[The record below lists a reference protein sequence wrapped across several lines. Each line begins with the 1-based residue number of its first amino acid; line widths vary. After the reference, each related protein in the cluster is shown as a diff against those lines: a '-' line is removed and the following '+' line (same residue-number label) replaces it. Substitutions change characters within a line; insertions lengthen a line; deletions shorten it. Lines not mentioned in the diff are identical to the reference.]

1 MNFKIVAL
9 AAVGIMFAA
18 QASAAAASAAQV
30 SSVSGSVLASK
41 DGKFSPAT
49 SSTTLQAGDRLVAR
63 DGTAQVKFSD
73 GCVVSVK
80 PQAMLTVGAS
90 SPCATGSG
98 LISATNSN
106 SAQFGD
112 DPDGFKKATVTFFIL
127 AALLWLAADA
137 RDNEAVTP

>member
-9 AAVGIMFAA
+9 AAVGIMLAA

-90 SPCATGSG
+90 SPCATGCPRMIR
-98 LISATNSN
+98 LSN
-106 SAQFGD
+106 PVA
-112 DPDGFKKATVTFFIL
+112 PIL
-127 AALLWLAADA
+127 RRSLRRLRRRAS
-137 RDNEAVTP
+137 RAVLGVMPK